1 MGLTRGL
8 DMRAALLAAL
18 FCLCAAPASAQL
30 APLETSDVIVAPV
43 WATPPNLRLESETFG
58 GWVTLVCPVHQ
69 GKPMNCRSHSNNTP
83 ADVLEAASAAA
94 ESAELRGEQ
103 LPVERTEGRLVVLQ
117 FLVTATDAPVAS
129 APPPPTPTPTPT
141 PTGIS
146 RVSWIERPNAAEFE
160 RYYPLRAYALELEG
174 DVSLDCLVNS
184 EGRLDCDIASEDP
197 TDFGFGEA
205 ALALSR
211 NFRMAPMTVDG
222 MPTAGGRYRLRI
234 PFRIADS

>member
-129 APPPPTPTPTPT
+129 APPPPTPGAVTRP
-141 PTGIS
+141 
-146 RVSWIERPNAAEFE
+146 SWIERPSAWEFQ
-160 RYYPLRAYALELEG
+160 RYFPRWAYVLELQG
-174 DVSLDCLVNS
+174 DVSLDCLVS
-184 EGRLDCDIASEDP
+184 PEGRLDCSIVSEDP
-197 TDFGFGEA
+197 IGFGFGEA
-205 ALALSR
+205 ALRIFRS
-211 NFRMAPMTVDG
+211 FRMAPMTLDG
-222 MPTAGGRYRLRI
+222 VPTAGGRYRARI
-234 PFRIADS
+234 PFRIADG